1 VALFFPD
8 LIRLLQHLSELFMY
22 MALKHT
28 HLLLVALSV
37 SLLFIRFILA
47 LQDSPLLQ
55 KKLLKVLPHV
65 VDTLLLTSA
74 AGLMLTL
81 QQYPFVTPW
90 LTEKFIGL
98 LAYIALG
105 YMALKGRTKALRV
118 MAFFGALG
126 WLALMVRVAVT
137 KMPVLFG

>member
-1 VALFFPD
+1 
-8 LIRLLQHLSELFMY
+8 MY

-47 LQDSPLLQ
+47 MKDSPLLQ

-74 AGLMLTL
+74 AGLMLML

-105 YMALKGRTKALRV
+105 YMALKGRTKALRL
-118 MAFFGALG
+118 MAFLGALG
-126 WLALMVRVAVT
+126 WLALMVRVAVSKT
-137 KMPVLFG
+137 PVLFG

>member
-1 VALFFPD
+1 
-8 LIRLLQHLSELFMY
+8 MY

-28 HLLLVALSV
+28 HLLLVVLSV
-37 SLLFIRFILA
+37 ALLFIRFVLA
-47 LQDSPLLQ
+47 MRDSPLLQ
-55 KKLLKVLPHV
+55 KKLFKVVPHV
-65 VDTLLLTSA
+65 IDTFLLLSA
-74 AGLMLTL
+74 VGLMLVL

-105 YMALKGRTKALRV
+105 VMALKGRTKALRLF
-118 MAFFGALG
+118 AFLGALG

-137 KMPVLFG
+137 KTPVLFG

>member
-1 VALFFPD
+1 
-8 LIRLLQHLSELFMY
+8 MY

-28 HLLLVALSV
+28 HLLLVVLSV
-37 SLLFIRFILA
+37 ALLFIRFVLA
-47 LQDSPLLQ
+47 MRDSPLLQ
-55 KKLLKVLPHV
+55 KKLFKVVPHV
-65 VDTLLLTSA
+65 IDTFLLLSA
-74 AGLMLTL
+74 AGLMLVL

-105 YMALKGRTKALRV
+105 VMALKGRTKALRLF
-118 MAFFGALG
+118 AFLGALG

-137 KMPVLFG
+137 KTPVLFG

>member
-1 VALFFPD
+1 
-8 LIRLLQHLSELFMY
+8 MY

-28 HLLLVALSV
+28 HLLLVSFSV
-37 SLLFIRFILA
+37 ALLFIRFVLS
-47 LQDSPLLQ
+47 LLESPLLQ

-65 VDTLLLTSA
+65 IDTFLLLSA
-74 AGLMLTL
+74 VGLMLTL

-105 YMALKGRTKALRV
+105 WMALKGRTKALRV
-118 MAFFGALG
+118 FAFFGALG

-137 KMPVLFG
+137 KTPVLFG

>member
-1 VALFFPD
+1 
-8 LIRLLQHLSELFMY
+8 MY

-47 LQDSPLLQ
+47 MRDSPLLQ

-74 AGLMLTL
+74 AGLMLML

-105 YMALKGRTKALRV
+105 YMALKGRTKALRL
-118 MAFFGALG
+118 MAFLGALG
-126 WLALMVRVAVT
+126 WLALMVRVAVSKT
-137 KMPVLFG
+137 PVLFG

>member
-1 VALFFPD
+1 
-8 LIRLLQHLSELFMY
+8 MY

-47 LQDSPLLQ
+47 MKDSPLLQ

-74 AGLMLTL
+74 AGLMLLL

-105 YMALKGRTKALRV
+105 YMALKGRTKALRL
-118 MAFFGALG
+118 MAFLGALG
-126 WLALMVRVAVT
+126 WLALMVRVAVSKT
-137 KMPVLFG
+137 PVLFG